1 MNRGLGKRFFPSTI
15 MSMWCRAILRNNL
28 SLYPRK
34 IEDNFETIVSIEA
47 TNDEIF
53 ITKKELETP
62 YKISKP
68 ILDSILQSDNYVIGY
83 AEPFSTI
90 LLTSDD
96 ELIGSGRV
104 NKEGEFNIYTY
115 DYLKYYSMI
124 KAQVIY
130 NGSYQ
135 GSITVNI
142 HQVFEP

>member
-1 MNRGLGKRFFPSTI
+1 M
-15 MSMWCRAILRNNL
+15 
-28 SLYPRK
+28 
-34 IEDNFETIVSIEA
+34 
-47 TNDEIF
+47 
-53 ITKKELETP
+53 
-62 YKISKP
+62 
-68 ILDSILQSDNYVIGY
+68 GY

-96 ELIGSGRV
+96 EFIGSGRV

-135 GSITVNI
+135 VSITVNI
-142 HQVFEP
+142 HQGFERIKNDK